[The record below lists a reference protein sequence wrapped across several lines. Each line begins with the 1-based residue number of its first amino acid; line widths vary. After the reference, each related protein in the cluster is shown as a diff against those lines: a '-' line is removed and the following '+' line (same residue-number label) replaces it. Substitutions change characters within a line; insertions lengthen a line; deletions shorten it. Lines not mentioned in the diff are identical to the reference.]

1 MVVNV
6 EVIYCGG
13 WGYAPKFQTLKGQ
26 LTDEFGEMVKVTGIE
41 TKETSGWLE
50 VKVGNVLVHSKKGG
64 DGYIDSEA
72 KLQKIVKAIENQ
84 LDQ

>member
-1 MVVNV
+1 
-6 EVIYCGG
+6 
-13 WGYAPKFQTLKGQ
+13 
-26 LTDEFGEMVKVTGIE
+26 MVKVTGIE